1 MLKKKILGAKVLD
14 TNGYV
19 QATRLITPTN
29 LESEAA
35 EIKRLFNQGSSKP
48 SHQLGDIYNA
58 NMVDIVAK
66 AVSQGDAQ
74 LNDQVNAETAARK
87 EEDNKLSERI
97 NQEIKDRKQAIVDL
111 VNGAP
116 EAFDTL
122 KEISDYIASDKD
134 FASAIVNSLSKETQ
148 RATNAENTIKT
159 DLETEIDRA
168 KTRELSISDA
178 VVKETKDRTD
188 AINALRKEIN
198 DLVSNIES
206 SIISKS
212 NAIMSAAIVSMQSST
227 YNKDTNILT
236 QTFVRGDGST
246 LQYNTDLTSMIDSN
260 DIKNSE
266 STTMN
271 YSNGKISTSVN
282 TIGVDD
288 VDTLFNN

>member
-29 LESEAA
+29 SESEAA
-35 EIKRLFNQGSSKP
+35 EIKRLFNQGSSRP

-74 LNDQVNAETAARK
+74 LNDQVNAETATRK

-97 NQEIKDRKQAIVDL
+97 NQEVKDRKQAIADL
-111 VNGAP
+111 INDAP
-116 EAFDTL
+116 KAFDTL

-148 RATNAENTIKT
+148 RATNAESTIKT

-168 KTRELSISDA
+168 KARELSISNA

-198 DLVSNIES
+198 DLVSNTES
-206 SIISKS
+206 SILSK
-212 NAIMSAAIVSMQSST
+212 AIVSMQSST

-260 DIKNSE
+260 DVKNSE

-271 YSNGKISTSVN
+271 YSNGKLSTSVN
-282 TIGVDD
+282 TIDTND
-288 VDTLFNN
+288 VKSLFNEQ